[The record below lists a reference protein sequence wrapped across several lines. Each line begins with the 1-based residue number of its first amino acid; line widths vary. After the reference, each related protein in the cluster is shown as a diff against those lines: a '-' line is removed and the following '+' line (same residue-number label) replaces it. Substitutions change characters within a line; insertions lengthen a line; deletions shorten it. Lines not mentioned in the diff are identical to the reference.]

1 MKRLVIMTI
10 GKTHSGKTTFGKKLE
25 EKLPKS
31 IVVDQDNHATF
42 LHTHYPKLIPEQ
54 NQFKLKIMLSQFI
67 LNYAITETDTP
78 IIISSANLSKKGRV
92 ALLEQFF
99 PQDKWTRIYVYF
111 DFSTETLQQ
120 RIKHTTRST
129 TIFRDTTMTFERLIE
144 KHSEQLEPPT
154 DEEVDY
160 IFHVNETQPVKKVI
174 EMINELIHAK
184 KSS

>member
-25 EKLPKS
+25 EKLQTS
-31 IVVDQDNHATF
+31 IVIDQDNHATF
-42 LHTHYPKLIPEQ
+42 LHTHYPKLVPEH

-67 LNYAITETDTP
+67 LNYAITETNAP
-78 IIISSANLSKKGRV
+78 IIISSANLSKKGRI

-99 PQDKWTRIYVYF
+99 PQNEWTRIYVYF
-111 DFSTETLQQ
+111 DYSTATLQQ
-120 RIKHTTRST
+120 RIEHTTRST
-129 TIFRDTTMTFERLIE
+129 TIFRDVTMTFERLIE

-160 IFHVNETQPVKKVI
+160 IFHVNETQSDEKVI
-174 EMINELIHAK
+174 EMINEMNAIQ
-184 KSS
+184 SS